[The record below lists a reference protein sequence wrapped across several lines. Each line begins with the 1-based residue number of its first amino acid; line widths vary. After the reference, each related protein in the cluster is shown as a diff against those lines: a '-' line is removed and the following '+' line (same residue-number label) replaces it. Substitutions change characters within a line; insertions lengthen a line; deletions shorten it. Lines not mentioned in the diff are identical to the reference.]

1 MKIAYAYLVL
11 AFSSS
16 AFASDDARVRFQ
28 REYKPEPA
36 HLAAIKRGLIGDIT
50 IVDYL
55 ANGVRTL
62 RGDVKFNIYGYAIST
77 NFRELKHLAGNVDRG
92 TPKVDIGNK
101 QYSALIEEKE
111 KNSYAILEVFPTAR
125 ENIAN
130 MFYYTASL
138 YNIDSS
144 RTYAD
149 LADDPGVEF
158 VHYKD
163 EIWNKLPVKTIRVRF
178 PILIAN
184 TFENKVMND
193 YFFDPARK
201 WLCIGKRE
209 RTQSKVKDH
218 IYQEH
223 LFAYNATTTDGE
235 CIPTNIEMFEVDEQ
249 KAIRKLTRSSSV
261 VNVKPFSL
269 AEGDFHLTAF
279 GLPEP
284 PGIAPIRTNW
294 GYLPWLMLSV
304 PVFLTLYF
312 FFAWMRRRST
322 RALALRTP
330 TGTAG
335 S

>member
-1 MKIAYAYLVL
+1 MKFAYVFLVL
-11 AFSSS
+11 VFSST
-16 AFASDDARVRFQ
+16 AFADDDSRERFQ

-36 HLAAIKRGLIGDIT
+36 HLAAIKRGLIGDVT
-50 IVDYL
+50 IIDYL

-62 RGDVKFNIYGYAIST
+62 RGEVKFSICGYAIST
-77 NFRELKHLAGNVDRG
+77 NFRELKYLAGNVDRG
-92 TPKVDIGNK
+92 KPKVDIGNK
-101 QYSALIEEKE
+101 QYSAMIEEKE
-111 KNSYAILEVFPTAR
+111 KDQYTILEIFPNR
-125 ENIAN
+125 NENITN
-130 MFYYTASL
+130 MFYHTASL

-144 RTYAD
+144 QTYTD
-149 LADDPGVEF
+149 MTIDPGVEF

-163 EIWNKLPVKTIRVRF
+163 AIWNKLPVKTIRVRF
-178 PILIAN
+178 QIAG
-184 TFENKVMND
+184 TFESND

-223 LFAYNATTTDGE
+223 LFAYNTTTVDGE

-249 KAIRKLTRSSSV
+249 KSIRKPTRSSSV
-261 VNVKPFSL
+261 VNVKAFSL
-269 AEGDFHLTAF
+269 AEDDFHLTAF

-284 PGIAPIRTNW
+284 PGMAPIRTNW
-294 GYLPWLMLSV
+294 GYLPWLILSV
-304 PVFLTLYF
+304 PVFLSLYF

-322 RALALRTP
+322 RALALRAP